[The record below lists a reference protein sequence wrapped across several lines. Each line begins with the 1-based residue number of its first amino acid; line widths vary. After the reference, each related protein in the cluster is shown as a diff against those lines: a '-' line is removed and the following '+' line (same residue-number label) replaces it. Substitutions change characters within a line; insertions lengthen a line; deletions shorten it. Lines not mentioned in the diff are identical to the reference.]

1 MPRKRKSSSST
12 QKPPIRKH
20 ISQASITR
28 QTVTRYMSAMN
39 SFFAWRRS
47 EGLTANPNFC
57 ELDLQLGNYLNSLY
71 QRDMPLYLGTNCIA
85 GFKKFHPRCKRH
97 LDTASS
103 WLNNWSRVA
112 RKTQAM
118 PLHSELVKA
127 FVSYGILNKDPEFA
141 IAVYV
146 GFLALL
152 RGCEIFNLLL
162 RDCQPRGRNQM
173 CLILRDTKGARLRN
187 VEFETVT
194 LKDPFV
200 IQILSKLK
208 SSGQVRLF
216 NKKPK
221 DFYQRYR
228 DAVSFFS
235 LKHPKPT
242 PHGIRRGGA
251 SWHFSLYGS
260 FDRTVEHGRWASVG
274 SARTYINEA
283 AAEEA
288 AISATDEGKRRLSDA
303 IGLTMNLLRREFG
316 VK

>member
-1 MPRKRKSSSST
+1 MPRTRKTKLST
-12 QKPPIRKH
+12 RTPIKKH

-28 QTVTRYMSAMN
+28 QTVSRYLSAMN

-47 EGLTANPNFC
+47 EGLNANPSFG

-71 QRDMPLYLGTNCIA
+71 QRDMPLYLGTNCVA
-85 GFKKFHPRCKRH
+85 GFKKFHPRCKRQ

-118 PLHSELVKA
+118 PLHAKLVKA
-127 FVSYGILNKDPEFA
+127 FVAYGILNKDPEFA

-162 RDCQPRGRNQM
+162 QDCQVRGRDQM
-173 CLILRDTKGARLRN
+173 CLILRGTKGARLRN

-200 IQILSKLK
+200 VRILTKLK
-208 SSGQVRLF
+208 NSGKVRLF
-216 NKKPK
+216 DRRPQ
-221 DFYQRYR
+221 DFYKRYGE
-228 DAVSFFS
+228 AVSFFS

-288 AISATDEGKRRLSDA
+288 AISATDEGERRLVDA
-303 IGLTMNLLRREFG
+303 VGLSMSLLQREFG
-316 VK
+316 TK